1 MACYDS
7 KNPNCGCCPPPP
19 PMPTCCF
26 QGPPGVTGA
35 VGATGA
41 TGATG
46 MAATV
51 QVGTTTT
58 GAPGTNASIINT
70 GTDSNA
76 VLNFVI
82 PAGATGANG
91 ADGTAATVQIGTTTT
106 SAPGTNASVTN
117 TGTEN
122 NAVLNFVIP
131 AGATGANGADGA
143 TGADGTAAT
152 VQVGTTTTGAPGTD
166 ASVTNTGTESN
177 AVLNFVIPAGAT
189 GATGADGATGANG
202 TAATVQVGSTTTGAP
217 GTNASV
223 TNTGTESNAVLNF
236 VIPAGATGATGAN
249 GAAGTA
255 ATVQIGTTTTGAPG
269 KDASVT
275 NTGTESN
282 AVLNFVIP
290 AGATGAN
297 GADGATGADGTAA
310 TVQVGTTIT
319 GAPGTNASVTNTGTE
334 SDAVLNFVIP
344 AGATG
349 AAGVAGT
356 AATVQVGTTT
366 TGTPGTN
373 ASVTNTGTESNAV
386 LNFVIPA
393 GATGAS
399 AAESRPSVLA
409 VQDTTEQALTENTPV
424 SFAVNLLQSGTDL
437 THAAG
442 SNQITVET
450 PGIYQA
456 AFTAEVSPTGT
467 ATLPLTISLS
477 LEQGTTILETSS
489 TTMTTAE
496 QSNTL
501 AWNIPFTVTAAP
513 EVLQILSDGTDVI
526 LNRATLTINKIGTV

>member
-7 KNPNCGCCPPPP
+7 KNPNCGCYPPPP

-58 GAPGTNASIINT
+58 GAPGTNASVTNT
-70 GTDSNA
+70 GTESNA

-91 ADGTAATVQIGTTTT
+91 ADGTAATVQ
-106 SAPGTNASVTN
+106 
-117 TGTEN
+117 
-122 NAVLNFVIP
+122 
-131 AGATGANGADGA
+131 
-143 TGADGTAAT
+143 
-152 VQVGTTTTGAPGTD
+152 VGTTTTGAPGTN
-166 ASVTNTGTESN
+166 ASVTNAGTESN

-189 GATGADGATGANG
+189 GAAGVAG
-202 TAATVQVGSTTTGAP
+202 TAATVQVG
-217 GTNASV
+217 
-223 TNTGTESNAVLNF
+223 
-236 VIPAGATGATGAN
+236 
-249 GAAGTA
+249 
-255 ATVQIGTTTTGAPG
+255 TTTTGTPG
-269 KDASVT
+269 TNASVT

-310 TVQVGTTIT
+310 TVQVGTTTT
-319 GAPGTNASVTNTGTE
+319 GAPGTSASVTNTGTE
-334 SDAVLNFVIP
+334 SNAVLNFVIP

-349 AAGVAGT
+349 ANGADGATGADGT

-366 TGTPGTN
+366 TGAPGTS

-501 AWNIPFTVTAAP
+501 AWNIPFTVTTAP

>member
-1 MACYDS
+1 M
-7 KNPNCGCCPPPP
+7 
-19 PMPTCCF
+19 
-26 QGPPGVTGA
+26 
-35 VGATGA
+35 
-41 TGATG
+41 
-46 MAATV
+46 
-51 QVGTTTT
+51 
-58 GAPGTNASIINT
+58 
-70 GTDSNA
+70 
-76 VLNFVI
+76 LNFVI

-91 ADGTAATVQIGTTTT
+91 AD
-106 SAPGTNASVTN
+106 
-117 TGTEN
+117 
-122 NAVLNFVIP
+122 
-131 AGATGANGADGA
+131 
-143 TGADGTAAT
+143 GADGTAAT
-152 VQVGTTTTGAPGTD
+152 VQVGTTTTGAPGT
-166 ASVTNTGTESN
+166 
-177 AVLNFVIPAGAT
+177 
-189 GATGADGATGANG
+189 
-202 TAATVQVGSTTTGAP
+202 
-217 GTNASV
+217 NASV
-223 TNTGTESNAVLNF
+223 TNTGTESN
-236 VIPAGATGATGAN
+236 
-249 GAAGTA
+249 
-255 ATVQIGTTTTGAPG
+255 
-269 KDASVT
+269 
-275 NTGTESN
+275 
-282 AVLNFVIP
+282 
-290 AGATGAN
+290 
-297 GADGATGADGTAA
+297 
-310 TVQVGTTIT
+310 
-319 GAPGTNASVTNTGTE
+319 
-334 SDAVLNFVIP
+334 AVLNFVIP

-393 GATGAS
+393 GATGATGATAANGADGATGADGTAATIQVGSTTTGAPGTNASVTNAGTESNAVLNFVIPAGATGAS

-424 SFAVNLLQSGTDL
+424 FFAVNLLQSGTDL

-501 AWNIPFTVTAAP
+501 AWNIPFTVTTAP

>member
-58 GAPGTNASIINT
+58 GAPGTNASVTNA
-70 GTDSNA
+70 GTESNA

-82 PAGATGANG
+82 PAGATG
-91 ADGTAATVQIGTTTT
+91 
-106 SAPGTNASVTN
+106 
-117 TGTEN
+117 E
-122 NAVLNFVIP
+122 
-131 AGATGANGADGA
+131 NGADGA
-143 TGADGTAAT
+143 NGADGTAAT
-152 VQVGTTTTGAPGTD
+152 VQVGTTTTGAPGT
-166 ASVTNTGTESN
+166 
-177 AVLNFVIPAGAT
+177 
-189 GATGADGATGANG
+189 
-202 TAATVQVGSTTTGAP
+202 
-217 GTNASV
+217 NASV
-223 TNTGTESNAVLNF
+223 TNA
-236 VIPAGATGATGAN
+236 
-249 GAAGTA
+249 
-255 ATVQIGTTTTGAPG
+255 
-269 KDASVT
+269 
-275 NTGTESN
+275 
-282 AVLNFVIP
+282 
-290 AGATGAN
+290 
-297 GADGATGADGTAA
+297 
-310 TVQVGTTIT
+310 
-319 GAPGTNASVTNTGTE
+319 
-334 SDAVLNFVIP
+334 
-344 AGATG
+344 
-349 AAGVAGT
+349 
-356 AATVQVGTTT
+356 
-366 TGTPGTN
+366 
-373 ASVTNTGTESNAV
+373 GTESNAV

>member
-1 MACYDS
+1 M
-7 KNPNCGCCPPPP
+7 
-19 PMPTCCF
+19 
-26 QGPPGVTGA
+26 
-35 VGATGA
+35 
-41 TGATG
+41 
-46 MAATV
+46 
-51 QVGTTTT
+51 
-58 GAPGTNASIINT
+58 
-70 GTDSNA
+70 
-76 VLNFVI
+76 LNFVI
-82 PAGATGANG
+82 PAGATG
-91 ADGTAATVQIGTTTT
+91 
-106 SAPGTNASVTN
+106 TN
-117 TGTEN
+117 
-122 NAVLNFVIP
+122 
-131 AGATGANGADGA
+131 
-143 TGADGTAAT
+143 GADGTAAT
-152 VQVGTTTTGAPGTD
+152 VQVGTTTTGAPGT
-166 ASVTNTGTESN
+166 N
-177 AVLNFVIPAGAT
+177 
-189 GATGADGATGANG
+189 
-202 TAATVQVGSTTTGAP
+202 
-217 GTNASV
+217 
-223 TNTGTESNAVLNF
+223 
-236 VIPAGATGATGAN
+236 
-249 GAAGTA
+249 
-255 ATVQIGTTTTGAPG
+255 
-269 KDASVT
+269 ASVT

-310 TVQVGTTIT
+310 TVQVGTTTT
-319 GAPGTNASVTNTGTE
+319 GA
-334 SDAVLNFVIP
+334 
-344 AGATG
+344 
-349 AAGVAGT
+349 
-356 AATVQVGTTT
+356 
-366 TGTPGTN
+366 PGTN

>member
-1 MACYDS
+1 M
-7 KNPNCGCCPPPP
+7 
-19 PMPTCCF
+19 
-26 QGPPGVTGA
+26 
-35 VGATGA
+35 
-41 TGATG
+41 
-46 MAATV
+46 
-51 QVGTTTT
+51 
-58 GAPGTNASIINT
+58 
-70 GTDSNA
+70 
-76 VLNFVI
+76 LNFVI

-106 SAPGTNASVTN
+106 GAPGTNASVTN
-117 TGTEN
+117 AGTES

-131 AGATGANGADGA
+131 AGATGTDGA

-152 VQVGTTTTGAPGTD
+152 VQVGTTTTGA
-166 ASVTNTGTESN
+166 
-177 AVLNFVIPAGAT
+177 
-189 GATGADGATGANG
+189 
-202 TAATVQVGSTTTGAP
+202 
-217 GTNASV
+217 
-223 TNTGTESNAVLNF
+223 
-236 VIPAGATGATGAN
+236 
-249 GAAGTA
+249 
-255 ATVQIGTTTTGAPG
+255 
-269 KDASVT
+269 
-275 NTGTESN
+275 
-282 AVLNFVIP
+282 
-290 AGATGAN
+290 
-297 GADGATGADGTAA
+297 
-310 TVQVGTTIT
+310 
-319 GAPGTNASVTNTGTE
+319 
-334 SDAVLNFVIP
+334 
-344 AGATG
+344 
-349 AAGVAGT
+349 
-356 AATVQVGTTT
+356 
-366 TGTPGTN
+366 PGTN

>member
-7 KNPNCGCCPPPP
+7 KNPNCGCYPPPP

-58 GAPGTNASIINT
+58 GAPGTNASVTNAGTESNAVLNFVIPAGTTGATGANGADGTAATVQVGTTTTGTPGTNASVTNT

-91 ADGTAATVQIGTTTT
+91 A
-106 SAPGTNASVTN
+106 
-117 TGTEN
+117 
-122 NAVLNFVIP
+122 
-131 AGATGANGADGA
+131 

-152 VQVGTTTTGAPGTD
+152 VQVGT
-166 ASVTNTGTESN
+166 
-177 AVLNFVIPAGAT
+177 
-189 GATGADGATGANG
+189 
-202 TAATVQVGSTTTGAP
+202 TTTGAP

-236 VIPAGATGATGAN
+236 VIPAGT
-249 GAAGTA
+249 
-255 ATVQIGTTTTGAPG
+255 
-269 KDASVT
+269 
-275 NTGTESN
+275 
-282 AVLNFVIP
+282 
-290 AGATGAN
+290 
-297 GADGATGADGTAA
+297 
-310 TVQVGTTIT
+310 
-319 GAPGTNASVTNTGTE
+319 
-334 SDAVLNFVIP
+334 
-344 AGATG
+344 
-349 AAGVAGT
+349 
-356 AATVQVGTTT
+356 
-366 TGTPGTN
+366 
-373 ASVTNTGTESNAV
+373 
-386 LNFVIPA
+386 
-393 GATGAS
+393 TGAS

-489 TTMTTAE
+489 TTMAAAE

>member
-1 MACYDS
+1 M
-7 KNPNCGCCPPPP
+7 
-19 PMPTCCF
+19 
-26 QGPPGVTGA
+26 
-35 VGATGA
+35 
-41 TGATG
+41 
-46 MAATV
+46 
-51 QVGTTTT
+51 
-58 GAPGTNASIINT
+58 
-70 GTDSNA
+70 
-76 VLNFVI
+76 
-82 PAGATGANG
+82 
-91 ADGTAATVQIGTTTT
+91 
-106 SAPGTNASVTN
+106 
-117 TGTEN
+117 
-122 NAVLNFVIP
+122 LNFVIP

-143 TGADGTAAT
+143 DGTAAT
-152 VQVGTTTTGAPGTD
+152 VQVGT
-166 ASVTNTGTESN
+166 
-177 AVLNFVIPAGAT
+177 
-189 GATGADGATGANG
+189 
-202 TAATVQVGSTTTGAP
+202 TTTGAP

-236 VIPAGATGATGAN
+236 VIPAGATGANGATGAD
-249 GAAGTA
+249 GTA
-255 ATVQIGTTTTGAPG
+255 ATVQVGTTTTGAPG
-269 KDASVT
+269 TNASVT

-297 GADGATGADGTAA
+297 GADGADGTAATVQVGTTTTGAPGTNASVTNAGTESNAMLNFVIPAGATGANGATGADGTAA
-310 TVQVGTTIT
+310 TVQVGTTTT
-319 GAPGTNASVTNTGTE
+319 GAPGTNASVTNAGTE
-334 SDAVLNFVIP
+334 SNAMLNFVIP

-349 AAGVAGT
+349 ANGATGADGT

-366 TGTPGTN
+366 TGAPGTS

>member
-58 GAPGTNASIINT
+58 GAPGTNASVTNA
-70 GTDSNA
+70 GTESNA

-82 PAGATGANG
+82 PAG
-91 ADGTAATVQIGTTTT
+91 TT
-106 SAPGTNASVTN
+106 
-117 TGTEN
+117 
-122 NAVLNFVIP
+122 
-131 AGATGANGADGA
+131 GATGANGA

-152 VQVGTTTTGAPGTD
+152 VQVGTTTTGAPGTN
-166 ASVTNTGTESN
+166 ASVTNAGTESN
-177 AVLNFVIPAGAT
+177 AVLNFVIPAGT
-189 GATGADGATGANG
+189 
-202 TAATVQVGSTTTGAP
+202 
-217 GTNASV
+217 
-223 TNTGTESNAVLNF
+223 
-236 VIPAGATGATGAN
+236 TGATGAN
-249 GAAGTA
+249 
-255 ATVQIGTTTTGAPG
+255 
-269 KDASVT
+269 
-275 NTGTESN
+275 
-282 AVLNFVIP
+282 
-290 AGATGAN
+290 
-297 GADGATGADGTAA
+297 GATGADGTAA
-310 TVQVGTTIT
+310 TVQVGTTTT
-319 GAPGTNASVTNTGTE
+319 GAPGTNASVTNAGTE
-334 SDAVLNFVIP
+334 SNAVLNFVIP
-344 AGATG
+344 AGTTGATG
-349 AAGVAGT
+349 ANGATGADGT

-366 TGTPGTN
+366 TGAPGTN
-373 ASVTNTGTESNAV
+373 ASVTNAGTESNAV

>member
-58 GAPGTNASIINT
+58 GAPGTNAS
-70 GTDSNA
+70 
-76 VLNFVI
+76 
-82 PAGATGANG
+82 
-91 ADGTAATVQIGTTTT
+91 
-106 SAPGTNASVTN
+106 
-117 TGTEN
+117 
-122 NAVLNFVIP
+122 
-131 AGATGANGADGA
+131 
-143 TGADGTAAT
+143 
-152 VQVGTTTTGAPGTD
+152 
-166 ASVTNTGTESN
+166 VTNTGTESN

-189 GATGADGATGANG
+189 GANGADGADG
-202 TAATVQVGSTTTGAP
+202 TAATVQVGTTTTGAP

-236 VIPAGATGATGAN
+236 VIPAGATGANGTDGATGAD
-249 GAAGTA
+249 GTA
-255 ATVQIGTTTTGAPG
+255 ATVQVGTTTTGAPG
-269 KDASVT
+269 TNASVT

-297 GADGATGADGTAA
+297 GATGADGTAA
-310 TVQVGTTIT
+310 TVQVGTTTT
-319 GAPGTNASVTNTGTE
+319 GAPGTS
-334 SDAVLNFVIP
+334 
-344 AGATG
+344 
-349 AAGVAGT
+349 
-356 AATVQVGTTT
+356 
-366 TGTPGTN
+366 

-501 AWNIPFTVTAAP
+501 AWNIPFSVTAAP

>member
-1 MACYDS
+1 M
-7 KNPNCGCCPPPP
+7 
-19 PMPTCCF
+19 
-26 QGPPGVTGA
+26 
-35 VGATGA
+35 
-41 TGATG
+41 
-46 MAATV
+46 
-51 QVGTTTT
+51 
-58 GAPGTNASIINT
+58 
-70 GTDSNA
+70 
-76 VLNFVI
+76 LNFVI
-82 PAGATGANG
+82 PAGAT
-91 ADGTAATVQIGTTTT
+91 
-106 SAPGTNASVTN
+106 
-117 TGTEN
+117 
-122 NAVLNFVIP
+122 
-131 AGATGANGADGA
+131 GA

-189 GATGADGATGANG
+189 GAN
-202 TAATVQVGSTTTGAP
+202 
-217 GTNASV
+217 
-223 TNTGTESNAVLNF
+223 
-236 VIPAGATGATGAN
+236 
-249 GAAGTA
+249 
-255 ATVQIGTTTTGAPG
+255 
-269 KDASVT
+269 
-275 NTGTESN
+275 
-282 AVLNFVIP
+282 
-290 AGATGAN
+290 
-297 GADGATGADGTAA
+297 GADGTAA
-310 TVQVGTTIT
+310 TVQVGTTTT
-319 GAPGTNASVTNTGTE
+319 GAPGT
-334 SDAVLNFVIP
+334 D
-344 AGATG
+344 
-349 AAGVAGT
+349 
-356 AATVQVGTTT
+356 
-366 TGTPGTN
+366 

>member
-58 GAPGTNASIINT
+58 GAPGTNAS
-70 GTDSNA
+70 
-76 VLNFVI
+76 
-82 PAGATGANG
+82 
-91 ADGTAATVQIGTTTT
+91 
-106 SAPGTNASVTN
+106 
-117 TGTEN
+117 
-122 NAVLNFVIP
+122 
-131 AGATGANGADGA
+131 
-143 TGADGTAAT
+143 
-152 VQVGTTTTGAPGTD
+152 
-166 ASVTNTGTESN
+166 
-177 AVLNFVIPAGAT
+177 
-189 GATGADGATGANG
+189 
-202 TAATVQVGSTTTGAP
+202 
-217 GTNASV
+217 
-223 TNTGTESNAVLNF
+223 
-236 VIPAGATGATGAN
+236 
-249 GAAGTA
+249 
-255 ATVQIGTTTTGAPG
+255 
-269 KDASVT
+269 VT

-297 GADGATGADGTAA
+297 GAT
-310 TVQVGTTIT
+310 
-319 GAPGTNASVTNTGTE
+319 
-334 SDAVLNFVIP
+334 
-344 AGATG
+344 
-349 AAGVAGT
+349 GT

-366 TGTPGTN
+366 TGVPGTD

-456 AFTAEVSPTGT
+456 AFTAEVSPTGI

-526 LNRATLTINKIGTV
+526 LNRATLTINKIGTVRRKYYLQMKITAQPLVVR

>member
-1 MACYDS
+1 M
-7 KNPNCGCCPPPP
+7 
-19 PMPTCCF
+19 
-26 QGPPGVTGA
+26 
-35 VGATGA
+35 
-41 TGATG
+41 
-46 MAATV
+46 
-51 QVGTTTT
+51 
-58 GAPGTNASIINT
+58 
-70 GTDSNA
+70 
-76 VLNFVI
+76 LNFVI
-82 PAGATGANG
+82 PAG
-91 ADGTAATVQIGTTTT
+91 TT
-106 SAPGTNASVTN
+106 
-117 TGTEN
+117 
-122 NAVLNFVIP
+122 
-131 AGATGANGADGA
+131 GATGANGA

-152 VQVGTTTTGAPGTD
+152 VQVGTTTTGAPGTN
-166 ASVTNTGTESN
+166 ASVTNAGTESN

-189 GATGADGATGANG
+189 GANGATGADG
-202 TAATVQVGSTTTGAP
+202 TAATIQVGTTTTGAP

-236 VIPAGATGATGAN
+236 VIPAGATGAN
-249 GAAGTA
+249 
-255 ATVQIGTTTTGAPG
+255 
-269 KDASVT
+269 
-275 NTGTESN
+275 
-282 AVLNFVIP
+282 
-290 AGATGAN
+290 
-297 GADGATGADGTAA
+297 GADGTAA
-310 TVQVGTTIT
+310 TVQVGTTTT
-319 GAPGTNASVTNTGTE
+319 GAPGT
-334 SDAVLNFVIP
+334 D
-344 AGATG
+344 
-349 AAGVAGT
+349 
-356 AATVQVGTTT
+356 
-366 TGTPGTN
+366 

-456 AFTAEVSPTGT
+456 AFSAEVSPTGT

-501 AWNIPFTVTAAP
+501 AWNIPFSVTTAP

>member
-58 GAPGTNASIINT
+58 GAPGTNAS
-70 GTDSNA
+70 
-76 VLNFVI
+76 
-82 PAGATGANG
+82 
-91 ADGTAATVQIGTTTT
+91 
-106 SAPGTNASVTN
+106 
-117 TGTEN
+117 
-122 NAVLNFVIP
+122 
-131 AGATGANGADGA
+131 
-143 TGADGTAAT
+143 
-152 VQVGTTTTGAPGTD
+152 
-166 ASVTNTGTESN
+166 
-177 AVLNFVIPAGAT
+177 
-189 GATGADGATGANG
+189 
-202 TAATVQVGSTTTGAP
+202 
-217 GTNASV
+217 
-223 TNTGTESNAVLNF
+223 
-236 VIPAGATGATGAN
+236 
-249 GAAGTA
+249 
-255 ATVQIGTTTTGAPG
+255 
-269 KDASVT
+269 VT

-310 TVQVGTTIT
+310 TVQVGTTTT
-319 GAPGTNASVTNTGTE
+319 GAPGTNASVTN
-334 SDAVLNFVIP
+334 A
-344 AGATG
+344 
-349 AAGVAGT
+349 
-356 AATVQVGTTT
+356 
-366 TGTPGTN
+366 
-373 ASVTNTGTESNAV
+373 GTESNAV

>member
-1 MACYDS
+1 M
-7 KNPNCGCCPPPP
+7 
-19 PMPTCCF
+19 
-26 QGPPGVTGA
+26 
-35 VGATGA
+35 
-41 TGATG
+41 
-46 MAATV
+46 
-51 QVGTTTT
+51 
-58 GAPGTNASIINT
+58 
-70 GTDSNA
+70 
-76 VLNFVI
+76 
-82 PAGATGANG
+82 
-91 ADGTAATVQIGTTTT
+91 
-106 SAPGTNASVTN
+106 
-117 TGTEN
+117 
-122 NAVLNFVIP
+122 LNFVIP

-189 GATGADGATGANG
+189 GANGADG
-202 TAATVQVGSTTTGAP
+202 TAATVQVGTTTTGAPGTDASITNTGTESNAVLNFVIPAGATGANGATGADGTAATVQVGTTTTGAP

-236 VIPAGATGATGAN
+236 VIPAGATGA
-249 GAAGTA
+249 
-255 ATVQIGTTTTGAPG
+255 
-269 KDASVT
+269 D
-275 NTGTESN
+275 
-282 AVLNFVIP
+282 
-290 AGATGAN
+290 
-297 GADGATGADGTAA
+297 
-310 TVQVGTTIT
+310 
-319 GAPGTNASVTNTGTE
+319 
-334 SDAVLNFVIP
+334 
-344 AGATG
+344 
-349 AAGVAGT
+349 GT

-366 TGTPGTN
+366 TGAPGTN

>member
-46 MAATV
+46 MAATI
-51 QVGTTTT
+51 QVGT
-58 GAPGTNASIINT
+58 
-70 GTDSNA
+70 
-76 VLNFVI
+76 
-82 PAGATGANG
+82 
-91 ADGTAATVQIGTTTT
+91 
-106 SAPGTNASVTN
+106 
-117 TGTEN
+117 
-122 NAVLNFVIP
+122 
-131 AGATGANGADGA
+131 
-143 TGADGTAAT
+143 
-152 VQVGTTTTGAPGTD
+152 
-166 ASVTNTGTESN
+166 
-177 AVLNFVIPAGAT
+177 
-189 GATGADGATGANG
+189 
-202 TAATVQVGSTTTGAP
+202 TTTGAP

-255 ATVQIGTTTTGAPG
+255 ATVQVGTTTTGAPG
-269 KDASVT
+269 TNASVT

-290 AGATGAN
+290 AGTTGATGAN
-297 GADGATGADGTAA
+297 GATGADGTAA
-310 TVQVGTTIT
+310 TVQVGTTTT
-319 GAPGTNASVTNTGTE
+319 GA
-334 SDAVLNFVIP
+334 
-344 AGATG
+344 
-349 AAGVAGT
+349 
-356 AATVQVGTTT
+356 
-366 TGTPGTN
+366 PGTN

-386 LNFVIPA
+386 LNFIIPA

>member
-58 GAPGTNASIINT
+58 GAPGTNASVTNA
-70 GTDSNA
+70 GTESNA

-91 ADGTAATVQIGTTTT
+91 ADGTAATVQ
-106 SAPGTNASVTN
+106 
-117 TGTEN
+117 
-122 NAVLNFVIP
+122 
-131 AGATGANGADGA
+131 
-143 TGADGTAAT
+143 
-152 VQVGTTTTGAPGTD
+152 VGT
-166 ASVTNTGTESN
+166 
-177 AVLNFVIPAGAT
+177 
-189 GATGADGATGANG
+189 
-202 TAATVQVGSTTTGAP
+202 TTTGAP

-249 GAAGTA
+249 GANGADGTA
-255 ATVQIGTTTTGAPG
+255 ATVQVGTTTTGAPG
-269 KDASVT
+269 TNASVT

-297 GADGATGADGTAA
+297 GATGAD
-310 TVQVGTTIT
+310 
-319 GAPGTNASVTNTGTE
+319 
-334 SDAVLNFVIP
+334 
-344 AGATG
+344 
-349 AAGVAGT
+349 GT

>member
-1 MACYDS
+1 MLNFVIPA
-7 KNPNCGCCPPPP
+7 
-19 PMPTCCF
+19 
-26 QGPPGVTGA
+26 
-35 VGATGA
+35 GATGA
-41 TGATG
+41 AGVAGT
-46 MAATV
+46 AATV

-58 GAPGTNASIINT
+58 GT
-70 GTDSNA
+70 
-76 VLNFVI
+76 
-82 PAGATGANG
+82 
-91 ADGTAATVQIGTTTT
+91 
-106 SAPGTNASVTN
+106 PGTNASVTN
-117 TGTEN
+117 AGTEN

-152 VQVGTTTTGAPGTD
+152 VQVGTTTTGAPGT
-166 ASVTNTGTESN
+166 
-177 AVLNFVIPAGAT
+177 
-189 GATGADGATGANG
+189 
-202 TAATVQVGSTTTGAP
+202 
-217 GTNASV
+217 NASV

-236 VIPAGATGATGAN
+236 VIPAGATGAN
-249 GAAGTA
+249 GADGADGTA

-269 KDASVT
+269 TDASVTNTGTESNAVLNFVIPAGTTGANGADGATGADGTAATIQVGSTTTGAPGTNASVT

-310 TVQVGTTIT
+310 TVQVGTTTT
-319 GAPGTNASVTNTGTE
+319 GA
-334 SDAVLNFVIP
+334 
-344 AGATG
+344 
-349 AAGVAGT
+349 
-356 AATVQVGTTT
+356 
-366 TGTPGTN
+366 PGTN

-393 GATGAS
+393 GATGANGADGADGTAATVQIGTTTTGAPGTEASVTNTGTESNAVLNFVIPAGTTGAS

-489 TTMTTAE
+489 TTMTAAE

>member
-269 KDASVT
+269 TDASVT

-319 GAPGTNASVTNTGTE
+319 GA
-334 SDAVLNFVIP
+334 
-344 AGATG
+344 
-349 AAGVAGT
+349 
-356 AATVQVGTTT
+356 
-366 TGTPGTN
+366 PGTN

>member
-46 MAATV
+46 MAATI

-58 GAPGTNASIINT
+58 GAPGTNASVTNT
-70 GTDSNA
+70 GTESNA

-82 PAGATGANG
+82 PAG
-91 ADGTAATVQIGTTTT
+91 TT
-106 SAPGTNASVTN
+106 
-117 TGTEN
+117 
-122 NAVLNFVIP
+122 
-131 AGATGANGADGA
+131 GATGANGA

-152 VQVGTTTTGAPGTD
+152 VQVGTTTTGAPGTN

-177 AVLNFVIPAGAT
+177 AVLNFVIPAGTT
-189 GATGADGATGANG
+189 GATGANGATGADG
-202 TAATVQVGSTTTGAP
+202 TAATVQVGTTTTGAP

-236 VIPAGATGATGAN
+236 VIPAGATGAN
-249 GAAGTA
+249 GAAGADGTA
-255 ATVQIGTTTTGAPG
+255 ATVQVGTTTTGAPG
-269 KDASVT
+269 TNASVTNTGTESNAVLNFVIPAGTTGATGANGATGADGTAATVQVGTTTTGAPGTNASVT

-297 GADGATGADGTAA
+297 GAAGADGTAA
-310 TVQVGTTIT
+310 TVQVGTTTT
-319 GAPGTNASVTNTGTE
+319 GA
-334 SDAVLNFVIP
+334 
-344 AGATG
+344 
-349 AAGVAGT
+349 
-356 AATVQVGTTT
+356 
-366 TGTPGTN
+366 PGTN

-386 LNFVIPA
+386 LNFIIPA

>member
-1 MACYDS
+1 M
-7 KNPNCGCCPPPP
+7 
-19 PMPTCCF
+19 
-26 QGPPGVTGA
+26 
-35 VGATGA
+35 
-41 TGATG
+41 
-46 MAATV
+46 
-51 QVGTTTT
+51 
-58 GAPGTNASIINT
+58 
-70 GTDSNA
+70 
-76 VLNFVI
+76 LNFVI
-82 PAGATGANG
+82 PAGATGA
-91 ADGTAATVQIGTTTT
+91 T
-106 SAPGTNASVTN
+106 
-117 TGTEN
+117 
-122 NAVLNFVIP
+122 
-131 AGATGANGADGA
+131 GA

-152 VQVGTTTTGAPGTD
+152 VQVGT
-166 ASVTNTGTESN
+166 
-177 AVLNFVIPAGAT
+177 
-189 GATGADGATGANG
+189 
-202 TAATVQVGSTTTGAP
+202 TTTGAP

-236 VIPAGATGATGAN
+236 VIPAGATGATGA
-249 GAAGTA
+249 
-255 ATVQIGTTTTGAPG
+255 
-269 KDASVT
+269 D
-275 NTGTESN
+275 
-282 AVLNFVIP
+282 
-290 AGATGAN
+290 
-297 GADGATGADGTAA
+297 
-310 TVQVGTTIT
+310 
-319 GAPGTNASVTNTGTE
+319 
-334 SDAVLNFVIP
+334 
-344 AGATG
+344 
-349 AAGVAGT
+349 GT

-366 TGTPGTN
+366 TGAPGTD

-437 THAAG
+437 THVAG

-501 AWNIPFTVTAAP
+501 AWNIPFAVTAAP

>member
-58 GAPGTNASIINT
+58 GAPGTNAS
-70 GTDSNA
+70 
-76 VLNFVI
+76 
-82 PAGATGANG
+82 
-91 ADGTAATVQIGTTTT
+91 
-106 SAPGTNASVTN
+106 
-117 TGTEN
+117 
-122 NAVLNFVIP
+122 
-131 AGATGANGADGA
+131 
-143 TGADGTAAT
+143 
-152 VQVGTTTTGAPGTD
+152 
-166 ASVTNTGTESN
+166 VTNTGTESN
-177 AVLNFVIPAGAT
+177 AVLNFVIPAGTT
-189 GATGADGATGANG
+189 GATGANGATGADG
-202 TAATVQVGSTTTGAP
+202 TAATVQVGTTTTGAP

-236 VIPAGATGATGAN
+236 VIPAGATGATGA
-249 GAAGTA
+249 
-255 ATVQIGTTTTGAPG
+255 
-269 KDASVT
+269 D
-275 NTGTESN
+275 
-282 AVLNFVIP
+282 
-290 AGATGAN
+290 
-297 GADGATGADGTAA
+297 
-310 TVQVGTTIT
+310 
-319 GAPGTNASVTNTGTE
+319 
-334 SDAVLNFVIP
+334 
-344 AGATG
+344 
-349 AAGVAGT
+349 GT

-366 TGTPGTN
+366 TGAPGTN

-393 GATGAS
+393 GATGANGATGADGTAATVQVGTTTTGAPGTNASVTNTGTESNAVLNFVIPAGATGANGATGADGTAATVQVGTTTTGAPGTNASVTNTGTENNAVLNFVIPAGATGAS
-399 AAESRPSVLA
+399 AAESKPSVLA

-456 AFTAEVSPTGT
+456 AFTAEVSPTET

>member
-1 MACYDS
+1 
-7 KNPNCGCCPPPP
+7 
-19 PMPTCCF
+19 
-26 QGPPGVTGA
+26 
-35 VGATGA
+35 
-41 TGATG
+41 

-58 GAPGTNASIINT
+58 GAPGTN
-70 GTDSNA
+70 
-76 VLNFVI
+76 
-82 PAGATGANG
+82 
-91 ADGTAATVQIGTTTT
+91 
-106 SAPGTNASVTN
+106 
-117 TGTEN
+117 
-122 NAVLNFVIP
+122 
-131 AGATGANGADGA
+131 
-143 TGADGTAAT
+143 
-152 VQVGTTTTGAPGTD
+152 

-177 AVLNFVIPAGAT
+177 AVLNFVIPAGTT
-189 GATGADGATGANG
+189 GANGANG
-202 TAATVQVGSTTTGAP
+202 TAATVQVGTTTTGAP

-236 VIPAGATGATGAN
+236 VIPAGATGVD
-249 GAAGTA
+249 GTA

-269 KDASVT
+269 
-275 NTGTESN
+275 
-282 AVLNFVIP
+282 
-290 AGATGAN
+290 
-297 GADGATGADGTAA
+297 
-310 TVQVGTTIT
+310 
-319 GAPGTNASVTNTGTE
+319 TNASVTNTGTE
-334 SDAVLNFVIP
+334 N
-344 AGATG
+344 
-349 AAGVAGT
+349 
-356 AATVQVGTTT
+356 
-366 TGTPGTN
+366 
-373 ASVTNTGTESNAV
+373 NAV

>member
-58 GAPGTNASIINT
+58 GAPGTNAS
-70 GTDSNA
+70 
-76 VLNFVI
+76 
-82 PAGATGANG
+82 
-91 ADGTAATVQIGTTTT
+91 
-106 SAPGTNASVTN
+106 
-117 TGTEN
+117 
-122 NAVLNFVIP
+122 
-131 AGATGANGADGA
+131 
-143 TGADGTAAT
+143 
-152 VQVGTTTTGAPGTD
+152 
-166 ASVTNTGTESN
+166 VTNTGTESN

-189 GATGADGATGANG
+189 GANGADGADG
-202 TAATVQVGSTTTGAP
+202 TAATVQVGTTTTGAP

-236 VIPAGATGATGAN
+236 VIPAGATGAN
-249 GAAGTA
+249 
-255 ATVQIGTTTTGAPG
+255 
-269 KDASVT
+269 
-275 NTGTESN
+275 
-282 AVLNFVIP
+282 
-290 AGATGAN
+290 
-297 GADGATGADGTAA
+297 GATGADGTAA
-310 TVQVGTTIT
+310 TVQVGTTTT
-319 GAPGTNASVTNTGTE
+319 GAPGTS
-334 SDAVLNFVIP
+334 
-344 AGATG
+344 
-349 AAGVAGT
+349 
-356 AATVQVGTTT
+356 
-366 TGTPGTN
+366 

-501 AWNIPFTVTAAP
+501 AWNIPFSVTAAP

>member
-236 VIPAGATGATGAN
+236 VIPAGATGA
-249 GAAGTA
+249 
-255 ATVQIGTTTTGAPG
+255 
-269 KDASVT
+269 
-275 NTGTESN
+275 
-282 AVLNFVIP
+282 
-290 AGATGAN
+290 
-297 GADGATGADGTAA
+297 
-310 TVQVGTTIT
+310 
-319 GAPGTNASVTNTGTE
+319 
-334 SDAVLNFVIP
+334 
-344 AGATG
+344 
-349 AAGVAGT
+349 
-356 AATVQVGTTT
+356 
-366 TGTPGTN
+366 
-373 ASVTNTGTESNAV
+373 
-386 LNFVIPA
+386 
-393 GATGAS
+393 S

>member
-1 MACYDS
+1 M
-7 KNPNCGCCPPPP
+7 
-19 PMPTCCF
+19 
-26 QGPPGVTGA
+26 
-35 VGATGA
+35 
-41 TGATG
+41 
-46 MAATV
+46 
-51 QVGTTTT
+51 
-58 GAPGTNASIINT
+58 
-70 GTDSNA
+70 
-76 VLNFVI
+76 LNFVI
-82 PAGATGANG
+82 PAGATGAN
-91 ADGTAATVQIGTTTT
+91 
-106 SAPGTNASVTN
+106 
-117 TGTEN
+117 
-122 NAVLNFVIP
+122 
-131 AGATGANGADGA
+131 GA

-152 VQVGTTTTGAPGTD
+152 VQVGTTTTGAPGT
-166 ASVTNTGTESN
+166 N
-177 AVLNFVIPAGAT
+177 
-189 GATGADGATGANG
+189 
-202 TAATVQVGSTTTGAP
+202 
-217 GTNASV
+217 
-223 TNTGTESNAVLNF
+223 
-236 VIPAGATGATGAN
+236 
-249 GAAGTA
+249 
-255 ATVQIGTTTTGAPG
+255 
-269 KDASVT
+269 ASVT

-310 TVQVGTTIT
+310 TVQVGTTTT

-334 SDAVLNFVIP
+334 SNAVLNFVIP

-366 TGTPGTN
+366 TGAPGTD
-373 ASVTNTGTESNAV
+373 AIVTNTGTESNAV

-501 AWNIPFTVTAAP
+501 AWNIPFTVTTAP

>member
-58 GAPGTNASIINT
+58 GAPGTNAS
-70 GTDSNA
+70 
-76 VLNFVI
+76 
-82 PAGATGANG
+82 
-91 ADGTAATVQIGTTTT
+91 
-106 SAPGTNASVTN
+106 
-117 TGTEN
+117 
-122 NAVLNFVIP
+122 
-131 AGATGANGADGA
+131 
-143 TGADGTAAT
+143 
-152 VQVGTTTTGAPGTD
+152 
-166 ASVTNTGTESN
+166 
-177 AVLNFVIPAGAT
+177 
-189 GATGADGATGANG
+189 
-202 TAATVQVGSTTTGAP
+202 
-217 GTNASV
+217 V

-249 GAAGTA
+249 GA
-255 ATVQIGTTTTGAPG
+255 
-269 KDASVT
+269 
-275 NTGTESN
+275 
-282 AVLNFVIP
+282 
-290 AGATGAN
+290 
-297 GADGATGADGTAA
+297 TGADGTAA
-310 TVQVGTTIT
+310 TIQVGTTTT
-319 GAPGTNASVTNTGTE
+319 GTPGTNASVTNTGTD
-334 SDAVLNFVIP
+334 SNAVLNFVIP

-366 TGTPGTN
+366 TGAPGTN
-373 ASVTNTGTESNAV
+373 ASVTNTGTDSNAV

>member
-58 GAPGTNASIINT
+58 GAPGTNAS
-70 GTDSNA
+70 
-76 VLNFVI
+76 
-82 PAGATGANG
+82 
-91 ADGTAATVQIGTTTT
+91 
-106 SAPGTNASVTN
+106 
-117 TGTEN
+117 
-122 NAVLNFVIP
+122 
-131 AGATGANGADGA
+131 
-143 TGADGTAAT
+143 
-152 VQVGTTTTGAPGTD
+152 
-166 ASVTNTGTESN
+166 VTNTGTESN

-189 GATGADGATGANG
+189 GANGATGADG
-202 TAATVQVGSTTTGAP
+202 TAATVQVG
-217 GTNASV
+217 
-223 TNTGTESNAVLNF
+223 
-236 VIPAGATGATGAN
+236 
-249 GAAGTA
+249 
-255 ATVQIGTTTTGAPG
+255 TTTTGTPG
-269 KDASVT
+269 TDASVT

-310 TVQVGTTIT
+310 TVQVGTTTT
-319 GAPGTNASVTNTGTE
+319 GAPGT
-334 SDAVLNFVIP
+334 D
-344 AGATG
+344 
-349 AAGVAGT
+349 
-356 AATVQVGTTT
+356 
-366 TGTPGTN
+366 

-501 AWNIPFTVTAAP
+501 AWNIPFSVTAAP

>member
-1 MACYDS
+1 MLF
-7 KNPNCGCCPPPP
+7 
-19 PMPTCCF
+19 F

-58 GAPGTNASIINT
+58 GAPGTNASVTNT
-70 GTDSNA
+70 GTESNAVLNFVIPAGTTGANGANGTAATVQVGTTTTGAPGTNASVTNTGTESNA

-91 ADGTAATVQIGTTTT
+91 ADGTAATVQVGTTTT
-106 SAPGTNASVTN
+106 GAPGTNASVTN
-117 TGTEN
+117 TGTES
-122 NAVLNFVIP
+122 NAVLNFVIPAGTTGANGADGATGADGTAATVQVGTTTTGAPGTNASVTNAGTESNAMLNFVIP

-152 VQVGTTTTGAPGTD
+152 VQVGTTTTGAPGT
-166 ASVTNTGTESN
+166 N
-177 AVLNFVIPAGAT
+177 
-189 GATGADGATGANG
+189 
-202 TAATVQVGSTTTGAP
+202 
-217 GTNASV
+217 
-223 TNTGTESNAVLNF
+223 
-236 VIPAGATGATGAN
+236 
-249 GAAGTA
+249 
-255 ATVQIGTTTTGAPG
+255 
-269 KDASVT
+269 ASVT

-297 GADGATGADGTAA
+297 GADGAD
-310 TVQVGTTIT
+310 
-319 GAPGTNASVTNTGTE
+319 
-334 SDAVLNFVIP
+334 
-344 AGATG
+344 
-349 AAGVAGT
+349 GT

-366 TGTPGTN
+366 TGAPGTD

>member
-58 GAPGTNASIINT
+58 GAPGTNAS
-70 GTDSNA
+70 
-76 VLNFVI
+76 
-82 PAGATGANG
+82 
-91 ADGTAATVQIGTTTT
+91 
-106 SAPGTNASVTN
+106 
-117 TGTEN
+117 
-122 NAVLNFVIP
+122 
-131 AGATGANGADGA
+131 
-143 TGADGTAAT
+143 
-152 VQVGTTTTGAPGTD
+152 
-166 ASVTNTGTESN
+166 VTNTGTESN

-189 GATGADGATGANG
+189 GANGTDGATGADG
-202 TAATVQVGSTTTGAP
+202 TAATVQVGTTTTGAP

-236 VIPAGATGATGAN
+236 VIPAGATGAN
-249 GAAGTA
+249 
-255 ATVQIGTTTTGAPG
+255 
-269 KDASVT
+269 
-275 NTGTESN
+275 
-282 AVLNFVIP
+282 
-290 AGATGAN
+290 
-297 GADGATGADGTAA
+297 GATGADGTAA
-310 TVQVGTTIT
+310 TVQVGTTTT
-319 GAPGTNASVTNTGTE
+319 GAPGTNASVTNAGTE
-334 SDAVLNFVIP
+334 SNAMLNFVIP

-349 AAGVAGT
+349 ANGATGADGT

-366 TGTPGTN
+366 TGAPGTS

-501 AWNIPFTVTAAP
+501 AWNIPFSVTAAP

>member
-189 GATGADGATGANG
+189 GATGANGATGADG
-202 TAATVQVGSTTTGAP
+202 TAATIQV
-217 GTNASV
+217 
-223 TNTGTESNAVLNF
+223 
-236 VIPAGATGATGAN
+236 
-249 GAAGTA
+249 
-255 ATVQIGTTTTGAPG
+255 GTTTTDAPG
-269 KDASVT
+269 TDASVT

-290 AGATGAN
+290 AGAN
-297 GADGATGADGTAA
+297 GADGADGTAA
-310 TVQVGTTIT
+310 TVQVGTTTT
-319 GAPGTNASVTNTGTE
+319 GAPGTEASVTNTGTE
-334 SDAVLNFVIP
+334 SIKYEEAYLTQYANIREARADIKSYVHTYNFERCHSAINDQTP
-344 AGATG
+344 A
-349 AAGVAGT
+349 
-356 AATVQVGTTT
+356 
-366 TGTPGTN
+366 
-373 ASVTNTGTESNAV
+373 SYYY
-386 LNFVIPA
+386 PA
-393 GATGAS
+393 
-399 AAESRPSVLA
+399 
-409 VQDTTEQALTENTPV
+409 
-424 SFAVNLLQSGTDL
+424 LLID
-437 THAAG
+437 HAA
-442 SNQITVET
+442 
-450 PGIYQA
+450 
-456 AFTAEVSPTGT
+456 
-467 ATLPLTISLS
+467 
-477 LEQGTTILETSS
+477 
-489 TTMTTAE
+489 
-496 QSNTL
+496 
-501 AWNIPFTVTAAP
+501 
-513 EVLQILSDGTDVI
+513 
-526 LNRATLTINKIGTV
+526 

>member
-1 MACYDS
+1 M
-7 KNPNCGCCPPPP
+7 
-19 PMPTCCF
+19 
-26 QGPPGVTGA
+26 
-35 VGATGA
+35 
-41 TGATG
+41 
-46 MAATV
+46 
-51 QVGTTTT
+51 
-58 GAPGTNASIINT
+58 
-70 GTDSNA
+70 
-76 VLNFVI
+76 LNFVI

-91 ADGTAATVQIGTTTT
+91 ADGTAATVQ
-106 SAPGTNASVTN
+106 
-117 TGTEN
+117 
-122 NAVLNFVIP
+122 
-131 AGATGANGADGA
+131 
-143 TGADGTAAT
+143 
-152 VQVGTTTTGAPGTD
+152 VGT
-166 ASVTNTGTESN
+166 
-177 AVLNFVIPAGAT
+177 
-189 GATGADGATGANG
+189 
-202 TAATVQVGSTTTGAP
+202 TTTGAP

-236 VIPAGATGATGAN
+236 VIPAGATGAN
-249 GAAGTA
+249 
-255 ATVQIGTTTTGAPG
+255 
-269 KDASVT
+269 
-275 NTGTESN
+275 
-282 AVLNFVIP
+282 
-290 AGATGAN
+290 
-297 GADGATGADGTAA
+297 GADGTAA
-310 TVQVGTTIT
+310 TVQVGTTTT

-334 SDAVLNFVIP
+334 NNAVLNFVIP

-349 AAGVAGT
+349 AAGVA
-356 AATVQVGTTT
+356 TVQVGTTT
-366 TGTPGTN
+366 TGAPGTN

>member
-58 GAPGTNASIINT
+58 GAPGTNASVTNT
-70 GTDSNA
+70 GTESNA

-82 PAGATGANG
+82 PAG
-91 ADGTAATVQIGTTTT
+91 TT
-106 SAPGTNASVTN
+106 
-117 TGTEN
+117 
-122 NAVLNFVIP
+122 
-131 AGATGANGADGA
+131 GATGANGA

-152 VQVGTTTTGAPGTD
+152 VQVGTTTTGAPGT
-166 ASVTNTGTESN
+166 
-177 AVLNFVIPAGAT
+177 
-189 GATGADGATGANG
+189 
-202 TAATVQVGSTTTGAP
+202 
-217 GTNASV
+217 NASV
-223 TNTGTESNAVLNF
+223 TNA
-236 VIPAGATGATGAN
+236 
-249 GAAGTA
+249 
-255 ATVQIGTTTTGAPG
+255 
-269 KDASVT
+269 
-275 NTGTESN
+275 
-282 AVLNFVIP
+282 
-290 AGATGAN
+290 
-297 GADGATGADGTAA
+297 
-310 TVQVGTTIT
+310 
-319 GAPGTNASVTNTGTE
+319 
-334 SDAVLNFVIP
+334 
-344 AGATG
+344 
-349 AAGVAGT
+349 
-356 AATVQVGTTT
+356 
-366 TGTPGTN
+366 
-373 ASVTNTGTESNAV
+373 GTESNAV